1 MNASGSRLGCAS
13 SSEYLQFIVAG
24 NVWKGLFVFC
34 SFFFFSLVSVLVLL
48 V

>member
-1 MNASGSRLGCAS
+1 MNASGSRLSCAS

-34 SFFFFSLVSVLVLL
+34 SFFSLVSVLVLL

>member
-34 SFFFFSLVSVLVLL
+34 SFFFSLVSVLVLL